1 MYNTNYASAIRSN
14 FRNWR
19 SRLHVGSN
27 YIHDIESVSFTN
39 GSQSGNNITVG
50 SVVAPGINVVL
61 TSLSADLTGLSFT
74 WELGILKDIGDFGE
88 HLDDDDYEFIP
99 IGSFIVKNVK
109 KDGTRWNV
117 ECYHKLSQSDVVH
130 ASALVFPTT
139 AQLLMQEVVNSLGLT
154 FSQTLS
160 PTISIEGIPEGATKR
175 DIMGWIGALY
185 GGFVCADRA
194 DNVLIKWYTVPYEGD
209 GYTLPADALGTPEI
223 SEQDVTFGAVRCI
236 VDTNTTY
243 TSGSGTAMTFECPF
257 MTAARFETVAAGL
270 TGFSYRPCKAE
281 LLMGDPL
288 IDPWDIVTLSYD
300 GNSYTLPAAVLT
312 LEHKGGVS
320 SSIEAQGGDSATI
333 ARVDPITRAVSRL
346 VKLISENK
354 SEIEQDIADAIVEVT
369 ESIRGG
375 ASGYF
380 YIIDDDGVN
389 RETIWCDNVDPAQA
403 THGIRINAA
412 GIGFWVKDPD
422 DPTSTLFNGPYTQA
436 WTIDGKLIADFIRAG
451 TLSGI
456 TIICTEGSI
465 GGWTITDRAIVSP
478 DGAVRLDSTYDVPLT
493 THADL
498 RGYTH
503 AQLRELTHR
512 QIRYLRKQVTGK
524 SQISASKD
532 TDTAL
537 LREGGFEVERSGHT
551 AFRAGADGIEMH
563 DGSSSAEIG
572 LDSGTFVVSL
582 TGGFDWQ
589 ISGESALKFESGLLT
604 THNISCGKIS
614 TNGGIGITGR
624 YGISDVSDTIEK
636 HPGVNLYA
644 PDSTYLGGIRAAE
657 IGGLHGV
664 AMSPAFPAADFFG
677 LWAEYNAKYYGSP
690 VFVWYKSDD
699 TLRLSKETMVRGTL
713 DICTG
718 LDAYNVDLALSGSTI
733 KFFDG
738 DTEVGRIL
746 RTSDDGI
753 STRLTGGSAISW
765 EVGSSPI
772 SVVMRYTTSDD
783 TLHIYRDTDMHG
795 NDLIDA
801 NIVSSS
807 DERLKENITD
817 SSIDCLAVINAL
829 RLIEFD
835 WKDGGHEGIGFSAQQ
850 AGDVSADLQSEHDG
864 RLVVNEGR
872 LIRYLVGAIQQL
884 TDEINRLKDRS

>member
-1 MYNTNYASAIRSN
+1 MYISDYASAIRSDC
-14 FRNWR
+14 RSWR
-19 SRLHVGSN
+19 SRLHVGST
-27 YIHDIESVSFTN
+27 YIHDIESVSYTN
-39 GSQSGNNITVG
+39 GSQSNANITIG

-61 TSLSADLTGLSFT
+61 TALPADLTGMSFT
-74 WELGILKDIGDFGE
+74 WELGILKDMGDFGDN
-88 HLDDDDYEFIP
+88 LDDDDFEFIP
-99 IGSFIVKNVK
+99 MGNFVIRNIR

-130 ASALVFPTT
+130 TSALVFPTT

-154 FSQTLS
+154 FPQTLS

-194 DNVLIKWYTVPYEGD
+194 DNVMIAWYTMPYEGE
-209 GYTLPADALGTPEI
+209 GYTLLANALGTPEI

-243 TSGSGTAMTFECPF
+243 TDGEGRTMTFECPF
-257 MTAARFETVAAGL
+257 MTTAQFSSVAQAL
-270 TGFSYRPCKAE
+270 EGFTYRPCKAE

-288 IDPWDIVTLSYD
+288 IDPFDIVTLSYD
-300 GNSYTLPAAVLT
+300 DSSYTLPAAVLT

-354 SEIEQDIADAIVEVT
+354 DEVEQDIADAITEVT

-380 YIIDDDGVN
+380 YIIDDNGVN

-436 WTIDGKLIADFIRAG
+436 WTIDGKLIADFIKAG

-456 TIICTEGSI
+456 TIICNRGTI

-478 DGAVRLDSTYDVPLT
+478 DEAVRLDSTYDVPLT

-498 RGYTH
+498 RSYTH
-503 AQLRELTHR
+503 VQLRAMTHR

-524 SQISASKD
+524 SQISASKG
-532 TDTAL
+532 TDTVFM
-537 LREGGFEVERSGHT
+537 REGNIEVERSGHV

-572 LDSGTFVVSL
+572 WKSDIFEVSL
-582 TGGFDWQ
+582 TGGFDWTVGG
-589 ISGESALKFESGLLT
+589 SSALKYESGLLT
-604 THNISCGKIS
+604 TQNISCGKII
-614 TNGGIGITGR
+614 TDGGIGITGR

-677 LWAEYNAKYYGSP
+677 LWAEYNAKYYGAP
-690 VFVWYKSDD
+690 VFVWYKLDD
-699 TLRLSKETMVRGTL
+699 TLRISKETMVRGAL

-718 LDAYNVDLALSGSTI
+718 LDAYNVELALSGSMI
-733 KFFDG
+733 QFFDG

-753 STRLTGGSAISW
+753 STRLLNGSAISW

-783 TLHIYRDTDMHG
+783 TLHIYRGTDMHG

-829 RLIEFD
+829 RLIGFD
-835 WKDGGHEGIGFSAQQ
+835 WKNGGHEDIGFSAQQ
-850 AGDVSADLQSEHDG
+850 AGSIRADLQGEHDG

-872 LIRYLVGAIQQL
+872 LIRYLVGAVQQL
-884 TDEINRLKDRS
+884 TDEINRLKDGR